1 VTAEEHIQVAL
12 TAALAHDLAG
22 HPARSAA
29 CVLLAAV
36 PVFGG
41 LVGWQ
46 SVQRLAAEWV
56 SRAHPSVVGSGHA
69 PRSIHPPARQL

>member
-1 VTAEEHIQVAL
+1 MTAEEHIQGAL

-29 CVLLAAV
+29 CVFLAAV

-41 LVGWQ
+41 LVGWK

-56 SRAHPSVVGSGHA
+56 SRARPSVVGSTHA
-69 PRSIHPPARQL
+69 PGPLQPPPRHV